1 MSGAAMK
8 GPQLQEPAYV
18 LHRRPWRETSLM
30 VDVFS
35 LNHGRITLIAR
46 GANSA
51 KSPLKAQLQPFH
63 PLVLDWVGRGDLKTL
78 TQADVRTGPTLSKTV
93 SLYSGLY
100 LNELLQRTLPAAD
113 PHPTLFA
120 AYIDALRQ
128 LSDVPDIE
136 PVLRRFEG
144 AFAAALGY
152 DFAWDVA
159 TDTGQSVEPLQKYCY
174 DPEQGIVS
182 GMSPGVRLQGLPGE
196 ALLAIARD
204 DLQSE
209 SCRRVAKRVMR
220 VLVDYLLQGRPLNS
234 RSLFT
239 HLRGESH
246 ES

>member
-1 MSGAAMK
+1 MK
-8 GPQLQEPAYV
+8 GPELQEPAYV

-30 VDVFS
+30 VDLFA
-35 LNHGRITLIAR
+35 LNHGRMTVIAR

-51 KSPLKAQLQPFH
+51 KSPLKAQLQPFQ
-63 PLVLDWVGRGDLKTL
+63 PLVVDWAGRGDLKTL
-78 TQADVRTGPTLSKTV
+78 TQVDVRTTITRTV

-100 LNELLQRTLPAAD
+100 LNELLQRVLPAAD

-120 AYIDALRQ
+120 AYIDAIRR
-128 LSDVPDIE
+128 LSDTTDVE
-136 PVLRRFEG
+136 PVLRRFEL

-152 DFAWDVA
+152 DFAWDLA
-159 TDTGQSVEPLQKYCY
+159 TDTGQSVEPDREYCY

-182 GMSPGVRLQGLPGE
+182 GLSAGVRLRHLPGE
-196 ALLAIARD
+196 VLLDLARD
-204 DLQSE
+204 DLQSDR
-209 SCRRVAKRVMR
+209 CRRLAKRVMR
-220 VLVDYLLQGRPLNS
+220 VLIDYLLQGRPLNS

>member
-1 MSGAAMK
+1 MK
-8 GPQLQEPAYV
+8 GPELQEPAYV

-35 LNHGRITLIAR
+35 LNHGRMSLIAR

-51 KSPLKAQLQPFH
+51 KSPLKAQLQPFQ
-63 PLVLDWVGRGDLKTL
+63 PLMLDWAGRGDLKTL
-78 TQADVRTGPTLSKTV
+78 TQVDVRSGPTLTRTL

-100 LNELLQRTLPAAD
+100 LNELLQRILPVAD

-120 AYIDALRQ
+120 AYIDAIEQ
-128 LSDVPDIE
+128 LSDTADVE
-136 PVLRRFEG
+136 PVLRRFER
-144 AFAAALGY
+144 AFASALGY

-159 TDTGQSVEPLQKYCY
+159 TDTGRSVEPNREYCY

-182 GMSPGVRLQGLPGE
+182 GLSPGVRLQRLAGD
-196 ALLAIARD
+196 ALLDLARD
-204 DLQSE
+204 DLQSDR
-209 SCRRVAKRVMR
+209 CRRLAKRVMR
-220 VLVDYLLQGRPLNS
+220 VLIDYLLQGRPLNS

>member
-1 MSGAAMK
+1 MK
-8 GPQLQEPAYV
+8 GPELQEPAYV

-35 LNHGRITLIAR
+35 LNHGRMSLIAR

-51 KSPLKAQLQPFH
+51 KSPLKAQLQPFQ
-63 PLVLDWVGRGDLKTL
+63 PLMLDWAGRGDLKTL
-78 TQADVRTGPTLSKTV
+78 TQVDVRSGPTLTRTV

-100 LNELLQRTLPAAD
+100 LNELLQRILPVAD

-120 AYIDALRQ
+120 AYIDAIEQ
-128 LSDVPDIE
+128 LSDTADVE
-136 PVLRRFEG
+136 PVLRRFER
-144 AFAAALGY
+144 AFASALGY
-152 DFAWDVA
+152 DFAWDLA
-159 TDTGQSVEPLQKYCY
+159 TDTGQSVEPNREYCY

-182 GMSPGVRLQGLPGE
+182 GLSPGVRLQRLAGD
-196 ALLAIARD
+196 ALLDLARD
-204 DLQSE
+204 DLQSDR
-209 SCRRVAKRVMR
+209 CRRLAKRVMR
-220 VLVDYLLQGRPLNS
+220 VLIDYLLQGRPLNS